1 MGKLTAASVRGLIA
15 PGRYADGQGLFLE
28 VRGGSRVWVY
38 RYQLGRRERLMS
50 LGTAAAISLAEA
62 RQRHAEARSL
72 VLRQIDPLDTRQAS
86 RAAQEPAT
94 AVSFADAAAAYIGA
108 HQAGWHGPRSVEQ
121 WQNSLAAYALPRF
134 GAKPVDSITVDDVL
148 RTLSPIW
155 TTKTVTATIVR
166 SRLELILDYARARGW
181 RAGENPAIWR
191 GNLRS
196 LLPPPGKVHRTVH
209 RAALP
214 WREAPALMA
223 ALASE
228 SNMAARCL
236 RFLMLTATRSQE
248 ARACRWSEI
257 DMATALWTIPAARMK
272 AGKQHRVPMSDAAM
286 DTLEAL
292 AGMRTGEL
300 VFFSRV
306 RGRPVAD
313 TTLAS
318 LLDTLGH
325 DTITIHGMRSCF
337 RDWAADT
344 GQSSD
349 AAELALAHA
358 VGSQVTRAYARS
370 DLLEQ
375 RRTLMSEWG
384 NFLTMP
390 AARVVPIRAA

>member
-1 MGKLTAASVRGLIA
+1 MGKLTAASVRNLVK

-72 VLRQIDPLDTRQAS
+72 VLRQLDPLDTRQAS
-86 RAAQEPAT
+86 RVAQEPAT
-94 AVSFADAAAAYIGA
+94 AVSFAQAAAAYIDA

-121 WQNSLAAYALPRF
+121 WQNSLAAYALPVF
-134 GAKPVDSITVDDVL
+134 GTKPVDSITVDDVL

-155 TTKTVTATIVR
+155 TTKTVTAVILR

-181 RAGENPAIWR
+181 RSGENPATWR

-209 RAALP
+209 RPALP

-223 ALASE
+223 QLAAETS
-228 SNMAARCL
+228 MASRCL

-257 DMATALWTIPAARMK
+257 DMNTALWTIPAARMK
-272 AGKQHRVPMSDAAM
+272 AGKQHRVPLSDAAM
-286 DTLEAL
+286 DILEAL
-292 AGMRTGEL
+292 QGMRTSEL

-313 TTLAS
+313 TTIAT
-318 LLDTLGH
+318 LLETLGH
-325 DTITIHGMRSCF
+325 GAVTIHGMRSSF

-344 GQSSD
+344 GQPAD

-358 VGSQVTRAYARS
+358 VGSQVQRAYARS
-370 DLLEQ
+370 DLVEV
-375 RRTLMSEWG
+375 RRTLMAAWSE
-384 NFLTMP
+384 FLLAPP
-390 AARVVPIRAA
+390 AIVVPIRAA

>member
-38 RYQLGRRERLMS
+38 RYQLARRERLMS

-62 RQRHAEARSL
+62 RQSHAEARSL
-72 VLRQIDPLDTRQAS
+72 VLRQIDPLDARQAS
-86 RAAQEPAT
+86 RASAEAVAT
-94 AVSFADAAAAYIGA
+94 VSFAQAAAAYIDA
-108 HQAGWHGPRSVEQ
+108 HQAGWHGPRSVAQ

-134 GAKPVDSITVDDVL
+134 GTKPVDSVTVDDVL
-148 RTLSPIW
+148 KALSPIW
-155 TTKTVTATIVR
+155 TTKTVTASIVR

-181 RAGENPAIWR
+181 RTGENPAIWR

-214 WREAPALMA
+214 WRDAPALMA

-257 DMATALWTIPAARMK
+257 DMGAALWTIPASRMK
-272 AGKQHRVPMSDAAM
+272 AGKQHRVPLSDAAM
-286 DTLEAL
+286 DILEAL

-313 TTLAS
+313 TTLAAA
-318 LLDTLGH
+318 LKRRGQH
-325 DTITIHGMRSCF
+325 AITIHGFRSTF

-344 GQSSD
+344 GQPAD
-349 AAELALAHA
+349 AAELALAHV

-370 DLLEQ
+370 DLLEA
-375 RRTLMSEWG
+375 RRTLMHAWAE
-384 NFLTMP
+384 FLLTPP
-390 AARVVPIRAA
+390 AVVVPIRAA